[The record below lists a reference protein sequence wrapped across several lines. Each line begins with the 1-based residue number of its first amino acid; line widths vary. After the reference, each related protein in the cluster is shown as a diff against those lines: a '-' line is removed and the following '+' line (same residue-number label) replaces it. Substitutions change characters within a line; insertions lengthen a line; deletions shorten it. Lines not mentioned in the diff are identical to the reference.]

1 MKKFSLLL
9 LGFLFIMALAAC
21 GADKSLDKSEV
32 LSKSV
37 EATKS
42 LESYSVEMNMD
53 IDMMDMKSNLTAT
66 GDITHNPDA
75 MYLNLNMG
83 MPGMSM
89 DMEMYLQ
96 DEEAYMSMFGEWM
109 KMDAAEMGIS
119 DFDQLNQEEMEK
131 LTQFTEQFEMTE
143 EENAYVL
150 KLSGNDESY
159 KVLIEDLVM
168 SSMGDF
174 SGDPYMEEMIES
186 IKINKLDLEI
196 RIDKETFFQTAQ
208 TFDVE
213 LEMVEEGTT
222 TPIKLKGDF
231 TTSNLNKVE
240 PIEIPAEVKE
250 NAVAEE
256 EMDPF
261 AEGMSVEEIQELVT
275 YTVPQPAELPEGYVY
290 TEGYYDE
297 TMDSVM
303 LSYDKDPENWVMVT
317 VYPTEV
323 MSLADMEGE
332 PVTVHGTDGIYYEMD
347 GYFSVS
353 WEQDGLLIE
362 LAGVGTELTKEQLI
376 EIAESVQ

>member
-1 MKKFSLLL
+1 MKKYSLLI
-9 LGFLFIMALAAC
+9 LGFLLILVLSAC
-21 GADKSLDKSEV
+21 GTGESLDKSQV
-32 LSKSV
+32 LSKTV
-37 EATKS
+37 EASKS

-53 IDMMDMKSNLTAT
+53 IDMMDMKSTMTAT
-66 GDITHNPDA
+66 GDISHNPDA
-75 MYLNLNMG
+75 IHLNLNMG

-89 DMEMYLQ
+89 DTEMYLK

-109 KMDAAEMGIS
+109 KMDASDMGLS

-131 LTQFTEQFEMTE
+131 LAQFTDQFEMTE
-143 EENAYVL
+143 EDDAYLL
-150 KLSGNDESY
+150 KLSGNDEAF
-159 KVLIEDLVM
+159 KVLIEDIVM

-174 SGDPYMEEMIES
+174 SSDSYLEEMIES
-186 IKINKLDLEI
+186 IKINKLEMEI
-196 RIDKETFFQTAQ
+196 RVDKKTFYQTSQ
-208 TFDVE
+208 TFDIE

-222 TPIKLKGDF
+222 TPMKLKGEF
-231 TTSNLNKVE
+231 TTSNINKVE

-256 EMDPF
+256 ETDLF
-261 AEGMSVEEIQELVT
+261 AESMSVEEMQELVT
-275 YTVPQPAELPEGYVY
+275 YTIPQPAELPEGFVY

-317 VYPTEV
+317 VYPTDV

-332 PVTVHGTDGIYYEMD
+332 TVTVHGTEGIYYEMD
-347 GYFSVS
+347 GYYSVS

-362 LAGVGTELTKEQLI
+362 LAGAGTEFTKEQML
-376 EIAESVQ
+376 EIANSVQ